1 MKKYRL
7 NEALKSYDM
16 FNVNEDSSVESDVV
30 EAPVETVDGEASR
43 DAIIADVDNIITSLE
58 TLAGQVAESLNE
70 EIEQIDE
77 VATKHLVNA
86 FNYSIVAPRARK
98 AQRKVNQMRMQIQDM
113 EYARDRA
120 ETDNAKDRLEYKIE
134 KSKEQVEQLQDAVID
149 RYDNQSDIAMRAR
162 KNEKIKGD
170 IELSKRAI
178 GMDPSQAET
187 KRLKKRMA
195 RLSNTLD
202 KEEKALR
209 KFEPNATEKEEMDKR
224 IAADRAKRKA
234 ANQAPRDA
242 EEMPIESVQIQ
253 ESVNIKRNLMER
265 AAALNNKELVNRLA
279 DKEAWQLNGT
289 KLQRDIETEIRKQE
303 ATNTLNNNKY
313 DITSVKDAF
322 SKLI

>member
-16 FNVNEDSSVESDVV
+16 FNVNEDSSVETDAV
-30 EAPVETVDGEASR
+30 EAPVETVDGETSR

-242 EEMPIESVQIQ
+242 EEMPSESFQIQ
-253 ESVNIKRNLMER
+253 ESVDIKRNLMER
-265 AAALNNKELVNRLA
+265 AAALNNEELVNRLA

>member
-1 MKKYRL
+1 MKKIRL
-7 NEALKSYDM
+7 NESIKSYDM
-16 FNVNEDSSVESDVV
+16 FTINEDDAVEV
-30 EAPVETVDGEASR
+30 EATVEIADDVKSEVSR
-43 DAIIADVDNIITSLE
+43 DSIIADVDSIINSLE

-77 VATKHLVNA
+77 VATKHLVNT
-86 FNYSIVAPRARK
+86 FNYMVVAPRARK

-187 KRLKKRMA
+187 KRLKKRMS
-195 RLSNTLD
+195 RLSDTLD

-234 ANQAPRDA
+234 ANQDPRQE
-242 EEMPIESVQIQ
+242 EEMPQESLQIQ
-253 ESVNIKRNLMER
+253 ESVDIKRSLMER
-265 AAALNNKELVNRLA
+265 AAALNNEELVNRLA

-303 ATNTLNNNKY
+303 ATNTLNNNRY
-313 DITSVKDAF
+313 DITSIKDAF